1 VDKVSYGQTGLV
13 VSRLN
18 YGCGLMGRLR
28 YQLTPEEGGD
38 LLRQAFDLGI
48 NFWDTADGYGT
59 HPHVA
64 AALRQVPRDQV
75 VVSTKTK
82 AKDRVGATDDID
94 RFRRELGVDE
104 LDVVLLHG
112 VMSRDELAA
121 RSGAW
126 DALRDAQSRGI
137 IRAIGLSTHIAT
149 GEIMDALSERP
160 EIQVVLTTCNI
171 DGSKLQGDIQS
182 HREQIRR
189 LHEQGKAICLMKV
202 LGQDMLANRAEE
214 AIAYAAQFPHAHSAT
229 IGFRDMHQVRFAANV
244 YENRPVSREL
254 ATLAMV

>member
-1 VDKVSYGQTGLV
+1 MKKVSYGQTGLL

-28 YQLTPEEGGD
+28 YQLTPEQGGD

-64 AALRQVPRDQV
+64 AALLQVPREQV

-82 AKDRVGATDDID
+82 AKDRAGAADDVE
-94 RFRRELGVDE
+94 RFRRELGVDQ

-126 DALRDAQSRGI
+126 EALQDAQTRGL

-149 GEIMDALSERP
+149 GEIMDALAERP
-160 EIQVVLTTCNI
+160 DIQVVLTTCNL
-171 DGSKLQGDIQS
+171 DGSKLVGNIES
-182 HREQIRR
+182 HRQQIRR

-202 LGQDMLANRAEE
+202 LGQDMLADRAEE
-214 AIAYAAQFPHAHSAT
+214 AISYAVQFPYAHSAT
-229 IGFRDMHQVRFAANV
+229 IGFRDMHQVKFAASV
-244 YENRPVSREL
+244 YENR
-254 ATLAMV
+254 